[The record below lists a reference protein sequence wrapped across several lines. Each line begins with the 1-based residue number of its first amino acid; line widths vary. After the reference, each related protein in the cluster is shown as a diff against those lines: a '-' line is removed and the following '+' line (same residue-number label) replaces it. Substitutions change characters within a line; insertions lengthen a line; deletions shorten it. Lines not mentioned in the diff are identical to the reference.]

1 MQSTYITAT
10 QDLAAFTFSCPKYFI
25 YCINSSI
32 NVCCTLTTTVTI
44 SENSLTYKFTNSFKY
59 KFLCIPGAKYP
70 VYKRVVDATESNDIK
85 TKNHE
90 SSDQRSRH

>member
-1 MQSTYITAT
+1 MFVA
-10 QDLAAFTFSCPKYFI
+10 LCNYFR
-25 YCINSSI
+25 
-32 NVCCTLTTTVTI
+32 
-44 SENSLTYKFTNSFKY
+44 KFVNIQVFKFIY

-70 VYKRVVDATESNDIK
+70 VYKRVVDATESDDIK